1 MAARGYLFSPSALTV
16 SYTHL
21 DLRSFGRNL
30 DRHLDALIP
39 ALLAGQKPPVPARR
53 GLRAL
58 ELAYGAIRS
67 FETGQRI
74 EMKAD

>member
-1 MAARGYLFSPSALTV
+1 MAETWQAGFFED
-16 SYTHL
+16 

-39 ALLAGQKPPVPARR
+39 ALLTGQKPPVPARR